1 MTFKLHKLKI
11 TDQAIAYL
19 KGSPAEDDQPV
30 IELPHK
36 DSPVV
41 RPYSE
46 DLHVCYLVDKGQTYE
61 YIQNRHLE
69 EGGISSDEL
78 HQIGL
83 RNLKGL
89 IAQRNARVQ
98 PHGNLFAFFTGGDFE
113 ASIMLLDE
121 FWEGD
126 FRKFVT
132 GKFAAVIPARDVLAF
147 CDSDSADGITELQEV
162 INRVWPT
169 GNHLV
174 SGKIYIRQATGWRA
188 LSPAR

>member
-1 MTFKLHKLKI
+1 MKI
-11 TDQAIAYL
+11 TDQVIAYL
-19 KGSPAEDDQPV
+19 KGSPPDDGRSV
-30 IELPHK
+30 IELSHK
-36 DSPVV
+36 DSPVI

-46 DLHVCYLVDKGQTYE
+46 GLHVFYLVDKGQTYE

-69 EGGISSDEL
+69 EDGISPDEL

-89 IAQRNARVQ
+89 IAQRNAKVQ
-98 PHGNLFAFFTGGDFE
+98 PHGNVFAFLAGGDFE

-121 FWEGD
+121 FWEGE

-132 GKFAAVIPARDVLAF
+132 GKLATVIPARDVLAF
-147 CDSDSADGITELQEV
+147 CDADSANGIAELQEV

-174 SGKIYIRQATGWRA
+174 SNNIYVRQPTGWRV
-188 LSPAR
+188 LLLPR